1 MKKIVLLAEA
11 FVALTAVSC
20 KKEKTCSCTVTVTNS
35 NSLYNPT
42 NPDTQTI
49 EYKYGKMKK
58 GEANQVCPTST
69 TDVVNNNESG
79 AAANIETT
87 TTTCTIK

>member
-1 MKKIVLLAEA
+1 MKKITLLAA
-11 FVALTAVSC
+11 VVIAASFVSC
-20 KKEKTCSCTVTVTNS
+20 KKEKTCACTVTVSNS
-35 NSLYNPT
+35 NSFYNST

-58 GEANQVCPTST
+58 GEANQVCPTTT

-79 AAANIETT
+79 SAANIETT
-87 TTTCTIK
+87 TTSCSIK